1 MKFQPYTFYSSP
13 IYEGY
18 IYTTS
23 VTDHSVRY
31 IPICFTDSILSMS
44 PHQFAVNSSLAYNLS
59 PVSAQ
64 TIIPD
69 LQGQLTLADLQ
80 TNFPELFI

>member
-1 MKFQPYTFYSSP
+1 MIFQPYTLYTSP
-13 IYEGY
+13 DYEGY

-23 VTDHSVRY
+23 VTDYSISY
-31 IPICFTDSILSMS
+31 IPICSTYSVFSMS

-80 TNFPELFI
+80 THFPELFI